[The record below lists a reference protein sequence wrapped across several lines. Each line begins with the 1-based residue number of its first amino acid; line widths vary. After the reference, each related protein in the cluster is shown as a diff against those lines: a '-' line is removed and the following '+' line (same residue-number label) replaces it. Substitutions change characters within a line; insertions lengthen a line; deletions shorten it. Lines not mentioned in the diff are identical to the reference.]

1 MVVGNVLKTIPKM
14 VLLVDSM
21 AIGVV
26 LTISGK
32 GSLPFVR
39 GLRLRS
45 TMGNTPLI
53 SAVQGFENKGGRWPV

>member
-26 LTISGK
+26 LPISGK
-32 GSLPFVR
+32 RQFAFCKR
-39 GLRLRS
+39 
-45 TMGNTPLI
+45 
-53 SAVQGFENKGGRWPV
+53 A